1 MPILGKQRQN
11 NTVEY
16 MLRRLW
22 TRIPTLFGF
31 AAFFLIAG
39 QALAHER
46 WILSPDQIAEWNAHP
61 RPILYSELSPLNVTM
76 ISLFLLFILGWV
88 RLGCTGARE
97 LFPDLQA
104 VFRLWNGAA
113 FRCGGVYLTDLVR
126 ARSGAATAGA
136 GVALVGLGRGHA
148 RLDAPVWHLCTVLCH
163 STNHNDAAWRRATR
177 SSQRPSARHGPPLLR
192 GLLLLR
198 RVQF

>member
-1 MPILGKQRQN
+1 MPIDGKQRQN

-22 TRIPTLFGF
+22 ARIPTLFGF

-88 RLGCTGARE
+88 RLGFTGARE

-104 VFRLWNGAA
+104 RLASYGDHVP
-113 FRCGGVYLTDLVR
+113 RILRVCL
-126 ARSGAATAGA
+126 
-136 GVALVGLGRGHA
+136 
-148 RLDAPVWHLCTVLCH
+148 
-163 STNHNDAAWRRATR
+163 AWMLL
-177 SSQRPSARHGPPLLR
+177 SSD
-192 GLLLLR
+192 
-198 RVQF
+198 FW